1 MASKPTRG
9 KQRGITKR
17 RVADPARSG
26 PTAADEAEDT
36 LAAVRIFQETIAGME
51 FLRGAGAAVTMFGS
65 ARIPASHRFYKM
77 ARSTAAA
84 FARAGYSVI
93 TGGGP
98 GLMEASNR
106 GARDAGGRSIGCNI
120 TLPFEQQPNPYLDSY
135 MEFEFF
141 HVRKHMLRK
150 ASSAI
155 ILLPGGLGTLDE
167 IFEAL
172 TLMQTSKSRVVPVI
186 VMGSEFWKP
195 LRSFMQDAMLAH
207 GTISRGDLSLFTITD
222 DPADAVSIVRA
233 VAKAGHRAA
242 VVKRILREHRTKGGL
257 DV

>member
-1 MASKPTRG
+1 MK
-9 KQRGITKR
+9 KR
-17 RVADPARSG
+17 RSG
-26 PTAADEAEDT
+26 PAKARAGRNATEEAEDT
-36 LAAVRIFQETIAGME
+36 LLAVRLFQETMKGME
-51 FLRGAGAAVTMFGS
+51 FLRGAEPAVTMFGS
-65 ARIPASHRFYKM
+65 ARIAPRHRFYKM
-77 ARSTAAA
+77 ARATAAA
-84 FARAGYSVI
+84 FARAGYAVI

-106 GARDAGGRSIGCNI
+106 GAREAGGRSIGCNI
-120 TLPFEQQPNPYLDSY
+120 TLPFEQHPNPYLDSY

-150 ASSAI
+150 ASTAI

-172 TLMQTSKSRVVPVI
+172 TLMQTSKSRVIPVI
-186 VMGSEFWKP
+186 VMGKEFWMP
-195 LRSFMQDAMLAH
+195 LRSFMRDAMLAH

-233 VAKAGHRAA
+233 VEKAGHRAA
-242 VVKRILREHRTKGGL
+242 AVKRIVRTHRARNRL